1 MVEQAILAKIGRVPV
16 STQTDIPP
24 ADLAALDEN
33 LETLKA
39 REAMLAQQLQKLDGQ
54 EIADLVLAQLRELRA
69 TKNGA
74 ATALLAA
81 RKRAAVGASPSVA
94 IGSLTNRVKLHAAL
108 KERIE
113 LVLFGED
120 NMAAAFLG
128 SAVIVVCARVRKGGG
143 KSSLC
148 LIRSDGKMAVMQ
160 EQQLVRIAH
169 APESLPLRSAQT
181 IADIRQLLGE

>member
-1 MVEQAILAKIGRVPV
+1 V
-16 STQTDIPP
+16 STQTDVAP

-94 IGSLTNRVKLHAAL
+94 ISSLTNRVKLHAAL
-108 KERIE
+108 KERIG

-120 NMAAAFLG
+120 NIAAAFMG

-143 KSSLC
+143 KSALC
-148 LIRSDGKMAVMQ
+148 LMRPDGKMAVMQ
-160 EQQLVRIAH
+160 EQHVIQIAN
-169 APESLPLRSAQT
+169 APESLPSRSAQT
-181 IADIRQLLGE
+181 IADIRQLIGRLEPH